1 MKARIRDLIIFTVL
15 VFLDQLSKYWVKT
28 DLINRDV
35 VLIPKVLKLQYHT
48 NTGAV
53 WGILTDKTLFLSIFT
68 ILILLL
74 IIIFYF
80 KIPRQKKYLAL
91 NIIIVLIAAGAVG
104 NLIDRIFL
112 GYVIDFIYFELIN
125 FPLFNFADSYLVVSC
140 IALFILTV
148 FYYKDEDLL
157 FIYGLF
163 GKGKASVPEGK
174 KIETKS
180 ISDNEKNTDNISD
193 KGLNDAELN
202 DIKLND
208 TKINVELSNE
218 EDTDE
223 IIYDK
228 YKDDID

>member
-1 MKARIRDLIIFTVL
+1 MKARIRDLLIFAVL
-15 VFLDQLSKYWVKT
+15 VLLDQLSKYWVKT
-28 DLINRDV
+28 DLINRDI

-53 WGILTDKTLFLSIFT
+53 WGILTDKTVFLSIFT
-68 ILILLL
+68 ILVLLL

-91 NIIIVLIAAGAVG
+91 NIIIVVIAAGAVG

-140 IALFILTV
+140 IALFFLTI

-163 GKGKASVPEGK
+163 GKGKASEPNNQK
-174 KIETKS
+174 RDSKA
-180 ISDNEKNTDNISD
+180 ISDDKITANISSTD
-193 KGLNDAELN
+193 DG
-202 DIKLND
+202 
-208 TKINVELSNE
+208 
-218 EDTDE
+218 TDE
-223 IIYDK
+223 IVNDIFNDDK
-228 YKDDID
+228 E